1 MLAKYCGHFSL
12 YDIIIHGDIMI
23 TSLTNE
29 KIKEYAKLNQSKYR
43 NETNMFLVEGPHLV
57 EEARLANVLVDVITT
72 DPNTLGI
79 LVNDAVMKKISNTV
93 HPVKVIGVCKRLVNN
108 KICSKVL
115 ALDEISDPTNLGTL
129 LRSAKSFGFD
139 TVFASNGS
147 VDFYNDKVIRGSQGA
162 IFKLN
167 LLKGDLLEFLKTNKK
182 THQILGTDVRK
193 GTDVSKIDLKE
204 NVILILGNEA
214 RGMRADANLFVDQNL
229 FIQMQ
234 NMESLNVSVAGSIL
248 MYEIAKK

>member
-12 YDIIIHGDIMI
+12 YDIITSGDIMI

-43 NETNMFLVEGPHLV
+43 EEAKMFLVEGPHLV
-57 EEARLANVLVDVITT
+57 EEAKLAGVLLEVITT
-72 DPNTLGI
+72 DPNVKGV
-79 LVNDAVMKKISNTV
+79 LVNEAVMKKISNTV
-93 HPVKVIGVCKRLVNN
+93 HPVKVIGVCKKLEST
-108 KICSKVL
+108 KTCSKVL

-167 LLKGDLLEFLKTNKK
+167 LLKGDLIEFLKNNKK

-193 GTDVSKIDLKE
+193 GTDVAEIYLEK

-214 RGMRADANLFVDQNL
+214 RGMRPDANLYVDKNL

>member
-1 MLAKYCGHFSL
+1 M
-12 YDIIIHGDIMI
+12 
-23 TSLTNE
+23 
-29 KIKEYAKLNQSKYR
+29 
-43 NETNMFLVEGPHLV
+43 
-57 EEARLANVLVDVITT
+57 
-72 DPNTLGI
+72 
-79 LVNDAVMKKISNTV
+79 
-93 HPVKVIGVCKRLVNN
+93 
-108 KICSKVL
+108 
-115 ALDEISDPTNLGTL
+115 

-167 LLKGDLLEFLKTNKK
+167 LLKGDLLEFLKANKK

-193 GTDVSKIDLKE
+193 GTDVSKIDLNK

-214 RGMRADANLFVDQNL
+214 RGMRPDANEFVDLNL